1 MVDWNA
7 QIIEEFRANGG
18 AVTGHFEGK
27 PLLLLHHKGA
37 KSGTERVT
45 PMMYQQ
51 LDGGYAVF
59 ASNNGQD
66 NNPAW
71 YHNVLAHPET
81 RIEVGSETVGVTAHE
96 ADPDERTPI
105 WDRQKA
111 AEPGFASYEQG
122 TERVIPVITLTPR

>member
-27 PLLLLHHKGA
+27 PLLLLHHEGA

-66 NNPAW
+66 HNPAW

-81 RIEVGSETVGVTAHE
+81 RVEVGSETVEVTAHE
-96 ADPDERTPI
+96 ADPGERAPI
-105 WDRQKA
+105 WERQKA
-111 AEPGFASYEQG
+111 AEPGFAGYEQG
-122 TERVIPVITLTPR
+122 TGGSSRSSR